1 MTAYL
6 QTVLGY
12 EAGWFVGTLAL
23 VLLIAFPLM
32 LAVAMI
38 IYADRKIWAAI
49 ALR

>member
-6 QTVLGY
+6 QSVLGY

-32 LAVAMI
+32 LAVAI
-38 IYADRKIWAAI
+38 RRE
-49 ALR
+49 LRVLSYQSIVD